1 MSLKSMVG
9 ISLLILTVPAA
20 SSAWQPPPAARQPGV
35 LPPPRSVPAPEQS
48 VPGVPREYPPGAPST
63 GPVYQVPQAQGYSNG
78 SQPGYPQ
85 YPYPPYHN
93 PYFGGYSA
101 RNFVSNAIDWII
113 TLPSNVFDRFSNY
126 LDGTI
131 FPRAPAT
138 HGKSS
143 VQPGTS
149 APSRPRRMP
158 SDEPLPPASVY
169 SPREQ

>member
-20 SSAWQPPPAARQPGV
+20 SWGWQPQPAARQPGT
-35 LPPPRSVPAPEQS
+35 LPPTHSAPAPDQS
-48 VPGVPREYPPGAPST
+48 VTGVPQDYRSGAPT
-63 GPVYQVPQAQGYSNG
+63 GPGYQVPQAQGYSG
-78 SQPGYPQ
+78 ASQPGHPQ

-101 RNFVSNAIDWII
+101 RNFVSNTIDWLI
-113 TLPSNVFDRFSNY
+113 TLPSNVLDRFSNY

-138 HGKSS
+138 HGQS
-143 VQPGTS
+143 VQPDTS
-149 APSRPRRMP
+149 VPHQSRHTPST
-158 SDEPLPPASVY
+158 EPLPPASVY
-169 SPREQ
+169 NPREQ